1 MRLLTEDAALTCAH
15 LLGKVDIEASQDWV
29 TVEGRKLLVEDDPE
43 NRSIS
48 GCPNYGVAIKPCTHT
63 LAVKVGYST
72 FLRIDGERICLD
84 SVQGLTDG
92 TPPGTVLYQVRAPGQ
107 DWVAGDE

>member
-1 MRLLTEDAALTCAH
+1 MRLLTEDAKLTCAH

-43 NRSIS
+43 SCDIS
-48 GCPNYGVAIKPCTHT
+48 GCPMYGVAIKPCKKT

-72 FLRIDGERICLD
+72 FLRIDGHRICLD
-84 SVQGLTDG
+84 SVEGLTDG

-107 DWVAGDE
+107 DWVVGEE

>member
-43 NRSIS
+43 HREIS
-48 GCPNYGVAIKPCTHT
+48 GCPNYGVTIKPCTHT

-72 FLRIDGERICLD
+72 FLRIDGARICLD
-84 SVQGLTDG
+84 TVQGLTDG

-107 DWVAGDE
+107 DWVAGDA

>member
-29 TVEGRKLLVEDDPE
+29 TVEGRKLLVDDDPE
-43 NRSIS
+43 NRPIS

-72 FLRIDGERICLD
+72 FLRIDGARICLD
-84 SVQGLTDG
+84 TVQGLTDG

-107 DWVAGDE
+107 DWVAGDA